1 MNKARNKYYAFLFTT
16 IISNIH
22 FISFYFKYNLQQ
34 NTFTAIMLLKLF
46 VKIVNTTENAS
57 MLPFQGISVS
67 TSASGDLYKTR
78 VEGSP
83 CITIGKQSNKY
94 KHLGASLYTRRSFW
108 KPTKTMASSLF
119 VLLSLALVAIAV
131 SSPVPAESPSVEIIV
146 VEERPGLP
154 LVEAATGSEG
164 EDHRIAKR
172 SALRGDNPS
181 NDLLADLE
189 GLKYDNGLTG
199 LEGRRIKFLPTW
211 LG

>member
-1 MNKARNKYYAFLFTT
+1 MRQCY
-16 IISNIH
+16 H
-22 FISFYFKYNLQQ
+22 FRVY
-34 NTFTAIMLLKLF
+34 LLAHLHPVICIKREWRVRLASQS
-46 VKIVNTTENAS
+46 ENRAT
-57 MLPFQGISVS
+57 S
-67 TSASGDLYKTR
+67 T
-78 VEGSP
+78 
-83 CITIGKQSNKY
+83 Y

-154 LVEAATGSEG
+154 LVEAAAGSEG